1 MARASYGRARQW
13 HGQWPVR
20 QSGRATGPQTQ
31 CHNSV
36 TVDNRQALHPIH
48 AHCVKTTTSVHRP
61 LLTFTNHSDALQSS
75 QALQAP

>member
-20 QSGRATGPQTQ
+20 QSGRRQDRTTD
-31 CHNSV
+31 